1 MYSVRTS
8 AAQENAIH
16 DEQPNAIV
24 DYIIHNPTRMIGL
37 SKTNGYAIQALRCL
51 DDPACHRRSLAD
63 ISCCSSVPRPYL
75 AKIVRALARHG
86 IVHARRGVG
95 GGIWLAR
102 PPEEIRLLEIVE
114 AIEGKAWVGECLLGL
129 NDCASPHMTCP
140 THAFW
145 QRIRRE
151 ITTELCHVT
160 LAEVIAA
167 RPANAPYACPSMPPD
182 RAPLLHHEL

>member
-1 MYSVRTS
+1 MYSVRTN

-24 DYIIHNPTRMIGL
+24 DYIIRNPTRMIGL

-63 ISCCSSVPRPYL
+63 ISGCSSVLRFYL

-114 AIEGKAWVGECLLGL
+114 TIEGKAWIGACLLGF
-129 NDCASPHMTCP
+129 NDCPSPHMTCP
-140 THAFW
+140 AHEFW
-145 QRIRRE
+145 KGVRQGIE
-151 ITTELCHVT
+151 TT
-160 LAEVIAA
+160 LADVIAFERRKAASAA
-167 RPANAPYACPSMPPD
+167 RSSKS
-182 RAPLLHHEL
+182 